1 VETESA
7 QAHGVIAART
17 LLEAVRPRQWVKNLL
32 VVAVP
37 VASGEFL
44 HLQVLAKTGV
54 AFVAMCLAASAVYLV
69 NDVLDVESDRKH
81 PVKRTRPI
89 AAGRLSIRAAVVCAV
104 VLVAAA
110 AGIAA
115 VLGSTTLLWLVL
127 LYLALQAAYV
137 LWAKHQP
144 VLDLAAVAAGFVI
157 RAVAGGAAVG
167 LTTSV
172 WFVTVTASTA
182 MFVVA
187 GKRYSELVTQGIS
200 GTRQGLKGY
209 SEGYLRFVWGV
220 SVGVAV
226 VFYGL
231 WAAELG
237 GGDYAFWA
245 RLSVVP
251 FVLILLRYARDIDAG
266 LAEAPEQLVF
276 TDRALQAMGLLW
288 VAMFVLQVYA

>member
-1 VETESA
+1 VETDRGPR
-7 QAHGVIAART
+7 QGAAA
-17 LLEAVRPRQWVKNLL
+17 LLEAMRPRQWVKNLL

-37 VASGEFL
+37 VASGSFL
-44 HLQVLAKTGV
+44 DATVVAKTAV
-54 AFVAMCLAASAVYLV
+54 AFVVMCAAASAVYLV
-69 NDVLDVESDRKH
+69 NDVLDVESDRQH
-81 PVKRTRPI
+81 PVKSSRPI
-89 AAGRLSIRAAVVCAV
+89 AAGRLNVRTALITAL
-104 VLVAAA
+104 VLAAA
-110 AGIAA
+110 AIEVA
-115 VLGSTTLLWLVL
+115 VLLGSPALMWLVV
-127 LYLALQAAYV
+127 LYLLLQAVYV

-187 GKRYSELVTQGIS
+187 GKRYSELVTQGAG
-200 GTRQGLKGY
+200 GTRRGLKEY
-209 SEGYLRFVWGV
+209 SAGYLRFVWGV

-237 GGDYAFWA
+237 GGDYGFWA
-245 RLSVVP
+245 RMSVVP

-266 LAEAPEQLVF
+266 IAEAPEHVLF

-288 VAMFVLQVYA
+288 AVMFVLQAYG